1 MARNGRGRSYEVRL
15 LRGRVAIAEVDLDV
29 DARRVAER
37 RFGNPGEE
45 QVGGGDGVRFVG
57 SGRRRAIAAA
67 TSLLEEGDVAGD
79 VVLCGGGRVDVD
91 LVMVSYCSS
100 HHIMTWVAGLRL
112 GNPTYL
118 ALGEE
123 QLDAAA
129 RLGVSDGVVLALLVI
144 AQGVEARRGR
154 GRSRGCWWRGTIA
167 GARVRS
173 HLALGVAEGRV
184 GRETSTEERMRG
196 IIMMQFHTRDEGSKD
211 VEAEEI
217 EATSMMVC
225 GGVVRIG
232 AVCM

>member
-1 MARNGRGRSYEVRL
+1 MSRESRRG
-15 LRGRVAIAEVDLDV
+15 A
-29 DARRVAER
+29 
-37 RFGNPGEE
+37 
-45 QVGGGDGVRFVG
+45 
-57 SGRRRAIAAA
+57 GRRRRWSPFRWKRT
-67 TSLLEEGDVAGD
+67 TSGDRRGGLVA
-79 VVLCGGGRVDVD
+79 GGGR
-91 LVMVSYCSS
+91 CSRGCCPLQRGSGGRRPGDGQLLFITS

-118 ALGEE
+118 ALGEK

-129 RLGVSDGVVLALLVI
+129 RLGVGDGVVLALLVI
-144 AQGVEARRGR
+144 AQGVEAGRRR

-167 GARVRS
+167 GTRVRS
-173 HLALGVAEGRV
+173 HLALGVVAEGRG

-196 IIMMQFHTRDEGSKD
+196 IIMMQFHAPDGGSKN